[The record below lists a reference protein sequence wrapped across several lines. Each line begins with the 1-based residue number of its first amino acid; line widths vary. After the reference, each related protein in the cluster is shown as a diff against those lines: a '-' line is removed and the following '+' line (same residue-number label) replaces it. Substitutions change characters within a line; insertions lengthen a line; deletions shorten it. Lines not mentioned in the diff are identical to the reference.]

1 MNKKVSLVIIQKPD
15 IKISNKNFLLNK
27 EGKVVRFE
35 NDQQD
40 DLTPIEYYFVD
51 DQPIKP
57 SNQYI
62 YYEEGPKKKTCTE
75 IDYVIRKGKFL
86 KGERR
91 IYPNSNLINWVYV
104 SDTKTYEP
112 FKEKHINLIIDKG
125 FSCFIKEKN
134 NECNGETCLNCDC
147 YEYDEKKFEP
157 EIYQNSFVI
166 VI

>member
-1 MNKKVSLVIIQKPD
+1 MK
-15 IKISNKNFLLNK
+15 
-27 EGKVVRFE
+27 
-35 NDQQD
+35 
-40 DLTPIEYYFVD
+40 
-51 DQPIKP
+51 
-57 SNQYI
+57 
-62 YYEEGPKKKTCTE
+62 
-75 IDYVIRKGKFL
+75 KGKFL

-91 IYPNSNLINWVYV
+91 IYPNSNLINWVYDV
-104 SDTKTYEP
+104 DTKTYEP

-125 FSCFIKEKN
+125 FSCFIKEKD